1 MQGDMLLTT
10 RPGVLVGPDPW
21 TLGGHISVVDA
32 GNQSPRKRAGHGF
45 TLIELLVVIAI
56 IAILAALLLPSLS
69 TAKEKARRANCA
81 SNLHQ
86 FTLAQLLYAAEN
98 QEKFASALRD
108 EGNYTAQYIN
118 SAYFTNLVTVLGKSL
133 LPCPNFKNGVYREP
147 PWSQTVL
154 PWYEM
159 PRGWVVGYYN
169 LAGVPEDVQSV
180 LVSPGIAT
188 DWISPLKTT
197 DRGDLVIAADIND
210 DLSHAWWATATAV
223 AHTRA
228 GSMVV
233 PTGSR
238 PSIAAPAVGAQGG
251 NVGYLDGSVRWRNIR
266 VMEPHVASDINRPAV
281 IGYW

>member
-1 MQGDMLLTT
+1 
-10 RPGVLVGPDPW
+10 
-21 TLGGHISVVDA
+21 
-32 GNQSPRKRAGHGF
+32 
-45 TLIELLVVIAI
+45 LIELLVVIAI
-56 IAILAALLLPSLS
+56 IAILASLLLPALS
-69 TAKEKARRANCA
+69 TAKEKARRVNCA

-86 FTLAQLLYAAEN
+86 FTLAQLLYAAES
-98 QEKFASALRD
+98 QEKFDSALRD
-108 EGNYTAQYIN
+108 ENNYVAQYIN
-118 SAYFTNLVTVLGKSL
+118 STYFTNLVRVLGKSL

-154 PWYEM
+154 PWYET

-169 LAGVPEDVQSV
+169 LAGVPEAVQRV

-188 DWISPLKTT
+188 NWISPLKTT

-228 GSMVV
+228 GSLVA

-251 NVGYLDGSVRWRNIR
+251 NVGYLDGSVRWRSIR